1 MCRIFSKVRRNAPV
15 SQKYKGWMKMKERI
29 MRFMQGRYGVD
40 TFCRFLLV
48 AGLIVVFLSAFL
60 GSSVVGMIFYLLG
73 WVMIIYCYFRMFS
86 RNVSNVMRRI
96 RHFLRRHIRSAVS
109 SRNRRISGTR
119 EEYII
124 SIHVRTA
131 GRRSVSREE
140 RERSRSA
147 ARNVG
152 PHLLRRADTSIC
164 AVE

>member
-1 MCRIFSKVRRNAPV
+1 MRRNAPV

-86 RNVSNVMRRI
+86 RNVSKRYAENQA
-96 RHFLRRHIRSAVS
+96 FLAKTYKIRSFFQKQK
-109 SRNRRISGTR
+109 NIWNQRRVYHIYTCPSCRQKIRIPKGKGKIEVRCPKCGTTF
-119 EEYII
+119 IKK
-124 SIHVRTA
+124 S
-131 GRRSVSREE
+131 
-140 RERSRSA
+140 
-147 ARNVG
+147 
-152 PHLLRRADTSIC
+152 
-164 AVE
+164 